1 MNFEKQKSV
10 DSAPEENNKT
20 RVVEANLAERAAKTQ
35 ALIGEAQNENNWGE
49 AVKLQ
54 KEIAALYTAKEI
66 ISRNGLE
73 GAVEFYRQQAE
84 FHLNRIK
91 DPNITE
97 QLRDE
102 ARQRL
107 QRAQEMLNLLLPA
120 ENQIKS

>member
-97 QLRDE
+97 QL
-102 ARQRL
+102 
-107 QRAQEMLNLLLPA
+107 
-120 ENQIKS
+120 